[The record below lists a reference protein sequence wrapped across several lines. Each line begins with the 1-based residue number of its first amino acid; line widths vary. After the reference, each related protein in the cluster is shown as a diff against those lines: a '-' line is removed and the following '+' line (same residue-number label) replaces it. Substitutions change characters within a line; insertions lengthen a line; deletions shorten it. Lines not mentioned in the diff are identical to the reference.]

1 VPLLQ
6 PYGGRGG
13 VPLGPSLSERWGNA
27 GMGLIRKMM
36 SVSSMGVVDFRSD
49 KERTAAYTK
58 AAMKEAKKQTELQR
72 RQAAQQAQY
81 LRLAQQAAAPPAS
94 VDPAVAHRTAAE
106 QDEFDVIL
114 MTAGQRTIQVIREV
128 RALTSLG
135 LKDAK
140 DLVEAAPVVVLEK
153 VAKDA
158 AEKARAVLEGA
169 GAAVTVTAP
178 PVPPVEAVTVHPS
191 AMDELGKLAELRASG
206 VVSQQEFDEAKA
218 RILGAL

>member
-1 VPLLQ
+1 
-6 PYGGRGG
+6 
-13 VPLGPSLSERWGNA
+13 
-27 GMGLIRKMM
+27 MGLIRKMM

-72 RQAAQQAQY
+72 QQAAQQAQH
-81 LRLAQQAAAPPAS
+81 LRLAQQAAAHPAS
-94 VDPAVAHRTAAE
+94 VDPAVAHQTAAE
-106 QDEFDVIL
+106 QAEFDVIL
-114 MTAGQRTIQVIREV
+114 MAAGERPIQVIKEV

-135 LKDAK
+135 LREAK
-140 DLVEAAPVVVLEK
+140 YLVDNAPIVVLEK

-169 GAAVTVTAP
+169 GAAVTVTGE
-178 PVPPVEAVTVHPS
+178 PVPPVEAVTVRPS

-206 VVSQQEFDEAKA
+206 AVSQEEFDEAKA
-218 RILGAL
+218 RILGTL

>member
-1 VPLLQ
+1 
-6 PYGGRGG
+6 
-13 VPLGPSLSERWGNA
+13 
-27 GMGLIRKMM
+27 MGLIRKMM
-36 SVSSMGVVDFRSD
+36 SVSSLGAVDFRSD

-72 RQAAQQAQY
+72 QQAAQQAQH
-81 LRLAQQAAAPPAS
+81 LLLAQRDAAHPAHQT
-94 VDPAVAHRTAAE
+94 AVE

-114 MTAGQRTIQVIREV
+114 MAAGMRPIKEV

-135 LKDAK
+135 LREAK
-140 DLVEAAPVVVLEK
+140 DLVDGAPVVVLEK

-169 GAAVTVTAP
+169 GAAVSVTAE

-191 AMDELGKLAELRASG
+191 VMDELGKLAELRASG
-206 VVSQQEFDEAKA
+206 VVSEEEFAEAKA
-218 RILGAL
+218 RILGTL